1 MLSSALRR
9 NGSYSSLQDFQQ
21 CLLYTLAGNISCDR
35 SVFGFSCDFIDLIDV
50 DDAVLS
56 ALDIIV
62 CCLNEAEQNVFYVLA
77 NITCLGE
84 RRCVCNCKR
93 NVDQFGQ
100 CLCQIRFSGTGR
112 SEHQNVA
119 LLQFD
124 VGGCTGKHSFVMVVN
139 SNGEHFFR
147 LILSDYVVI
156 QKCFDF
162 LWFDQVDLVG
172 ILLAVQI
179 LKLFLNDLRAD
190 CHAVI
195 TDVCPVRACDQ
206 LAYLVFCLSAER
218 AADLGIIPF
227 YSHRFLPFNIL
238 QLNLITG

>member
-1 MLSSALRR
+1 M
-9 NGSYSSLQDFQQ
+9 
-21 CLLYTLAGNISCDR
+21 
-35 SVFGFSCDFIDLIDV
+35 
-50 DDAVLS
+50 LS

-77 NITCLGE
+77 DITCLGE
-84 RRCVCNCKR
+84 CRCVCNCKR

-179 LKLFLNDLRAD
+179 LKFFLNDLRAD

-195 TDVCPVRACDQ
+195 TDVYHVRACDQ
-206 LAYLVFCLSAER
+206 LAYLIFSLMAKGASYLSFFYFICHIF
-218 AADLGIIPF
+218 LFPF
-227 YSHRFLPFNIL
+227 
-238 QLNLITG
+238 

>member
-1 MLSSALRR
+1 M
-9 NGSYSSLQDFQQ
+9 G
-21 CLLYTLAGNISCDR
+21 
-35 SVFGFSCDFIDLIDV
+35 
-50 DDAVLS
+50 
-56 ALDIIV
+56 
-62 CCLNEAEQNVFYVLA
+62 
-77 NITCLGE
+77 
-84 RRCVCNCKR
+84 
-93 NVDQFGQ
+93 
-100 CLCQIRFSGTGR
+100 
-112 SEHQNVA
+112 
-119 LLQFD
+119 
-124 VGGCTGKHSFVMVVN
+124 VN

-238 QLNLITG
+238 QLNLIAG